1 MAEQI
6 GVVSKTNAGLMPSL
20 TKHLYLRNESTAGIL
35 LARINLS
42 YAGLAMLY
50 TTVGSRGYA
59 VGLYALT
66 ANVSSNMTTV
76 VNVKCLIPG
85 QTTQNTKVKYTKT
98 GNELS
103 IYLVRDSYTLC
114 MGAELIYNDY
124 SIKNFL
130 ENVDEI
136 PSDAIDATVIE

>member
-1 MAEQI
+1 MAGQI
-6 GVVSKTNAGLMPSL
+6 GVVSNKNAGLMPSL
-20 TKHLYLRNESTAGIL
+20 TKHLYFRNESTAGIL

-66 ANVSSNMTTV
+66 ANVSPNITTV
-76 VNVKCLIPG
+76 VKVKCLIPG

-103 IYLVRDSYTLC
+103 IYLVRDSYILC
-114 MGAELIYNDY
+114 MGAEVIYNDD